1 MINARRQEPGEGLDP
16 QEVRRR
22 LDLYARYA
30 RLIDDQ
36 VLAVDSGN
44 MDRFQELAEA
54 RDQIQEAL
62 AEDDGSLP
70 SAEALDPENRRLLE
84 SVRQDLRA
92 ALARDQELRKRL
104 GELRE
109 ETREQVHAM
118 ARREGGVRRY
128 VADDGPAPR
137 EGAGRINVRL

>member
-1 MINARRQEPGEGLDP
+1 MRDVRRQEPRKGFDP

-22 LDLYARYA
+22 LGLYARYA

-36 VLAVDSGN
+36 VLAVDSEN

-54 RDQIQEAL
+54 RHEIQEAL
-62 AEDDGSLP
+62 AEDEGSLP
-70 SAEALDPENRRLLE
+70 SAETLDPENRRLLE

-104 GELRE
+104 MGLRE
-109 ETREQVHAM
+109 EARTQLHAM
-118 ARREGGVRRY
+118 SRRQGGVRRY

-137 EGAGRINVRL
+137 DGAGRINVQL